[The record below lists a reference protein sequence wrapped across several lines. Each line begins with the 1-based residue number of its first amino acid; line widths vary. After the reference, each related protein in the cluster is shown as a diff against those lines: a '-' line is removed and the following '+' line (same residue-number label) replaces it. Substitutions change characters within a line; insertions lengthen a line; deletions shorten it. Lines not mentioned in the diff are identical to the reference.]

1 MIWAVG
7 GGRGINLCPNSPKF
21 RHPTPSGAAF
31 PEKTKE
37 MRVGQGGISHLGK
50 RKKKK
55 GNFLPRDGVSLRKNS
70 LMAWLAQISW
80 EFSWEMRDGGSPA
93 TSGDGKSLMRLL
105 ING

>member
-37 MRVGQGGISHLGK
+37 TRVGQGGISHLGK
-50 RKKKK
+50 RKKKGK
-55 GNFLPRDGVSLRKNS
+55 FPAQGRRFSKEKLSDGVVGPNFLGIFMGNEGWGDHQPPAG
-70 LMAWLAQISW
+70 M
-80 EFSWEMRDGGSPA
+80 GSH
-93 TSGDGKSLMRLL
+93 
-105 ING
+105 